1 MFLDTLNELMEK
13 NHITKS
19 SLAKQSGI
27 PYTTIDGW
35 YKKGCD
41 DIRLSTLKK
50 LSSFF
55 DVSLDY
61 LMGDA
66 PPLNTKTPAAE
77 PQGLSKEESELIK
90 FYRQCPPEDQSALLR
105 IAGYISQATSPEHE
119 RSYEERVMAARSSIE
134 RLAAEDEQARS
145 QLKSQEVVG

>member
-1 MFLDTLNELMEK
+1 MWLDELRRIKE
-13 NHITKS
+13 NSGLTTKEIALS
-19 SLAKQSGI
+19 SGI
-27 PYTTIDGW
+27 PEPTLEKIFSGATRDPKLTTIQQLVHSLG
-35 YKKGCD
+35 
-41 DIRLSTLKK
+41 STLDD
-50 LSSFF
+50 LTPE
-55 DVSLDY
+55 Y
-61 LMGDA
+61 
-66 PPLNTKTPAAE
+66 KTPTAE